1 MMSLKVGEQVI
12 CQGKYHNI
20 NPAYYPEKGTVGTIV
35 ECCPRQNQCHRVC
48 RRVCQSVKVQW
59 TKGSTSGN
67 DLWWA
72 FSDDIRRA
80 PYLNGKVVCVRGGDF
95 HTAGKVYKVQN
106 GILDDDTPE
115 GGYNI
120 GSPVMTIDEINKKGG
135 PQFIEYKGEA
145 K

>member
-1 MMSLKVGEQVI
+1 MISFKVGEKVV
-12 CQGKYHNI
+12 CQGKYHGN
-20 NPAYYPEKGTVGTIV
+20 NPAYYPERGTVGTIV
-35 ECCPRQNQCHRVC
+35 ECCPHYGKQCN
-48 RRVCQSVKVQW
+48 RVCQCIKVKW
-59 TKGSTSGN
+59 PKGSTSG
-67 DLWWA
+67 DGIWWA
-72 FSDDIRRA
+72 FNDDVRPA
-80 PYLNGKVVCVRGGDF
+80 PYYNGKVVCVRGGDF